1 MGMSDVRI
9 TAVGDIAPKQVE
21 EARERIASLE
31 QYAGKPPVSIRLT
44 LRRGP
49 GRSKNPYVAD
59 ASVLFDG
66 RVLAAHTAGPTP
78 AEAAEAAAGRLRRQL
93 RRTVGAEVAQRNEP
107 AAIQEALADL
117 EGDRAHRPEARL
129 KPPDEREIVHRRT
142 YADHPMTTLEAAA
155 DLLDLDQDFF
165 LFRHAVTGED
175 VVIYRRDDGRIGLL
189 HPPGSALADEGDDIV
204 VAEASRYSSPLT
216 IAATRSEM
224 DLLNHRFLYFIDPE
238 DGRGKV
244 IYLRHD
250 GDYGIVE
257 PQ

>member
-1 MGMSDVRI
+1 MEMSEVRI
-9 TAVGDIAPKQVE
+9 TAVGDISRKQVE

-31 QYAGKPPVSIRLT
+31 QYTRKPPVSIRLT

-49 GRSKNPYVAD
+49 GRSRNPYVAD
-59 ASVLFDG
+59 ASALFDG
-66 RVLAAHTAGPTP
+66 RILAAHTTGPTP
-78 AEAAEAAAGRLRRQL
+78 AEAAEAAADRLRRQL

-117 EGDRAHRPEARL
+117 EGDRAHRPKARL
-129 KPPDEREIVHRRT
+129 KPPDEREIVHRRS

-155 DLLDLDQDFF
+155 DLLDLDQDFY

-189 HPPGSALADEGDDIV
+189 YPAGSALADEGDDVV
-204 VAEASRYSSPLT
+204 VAEVSRYSSPLT
-216 IAATRSEM
+216 IAAARSEM
-224 DLLNHRFLYFIDPE
+224 DVLNHRFLYFIDAG
-238 DGRGKV
+238 DGRGKA

-257 PQ
+257 PE